1 MLNRKGFTLIEIIIV
16 LGILA
21 ILMGIAVPVVYR
33 QLASSAEQATKSE
46 MENLKKA
53 LIGDPTKIQNGV
65 RTDFGALGDWG
76 GLLPSLE
83 ALVEPQTPAWF
94 YDKEKKVGAGWNG
107 PYISETF
114 SEERNEYKL
123 DAWGNE
129 YAYSTEDYTNE
140 KGELVDGKIVS
151 YGPDRAEGGGDDLTV
166 EILKNE
172 TTAKVF
178 GYVNGS
184 EGKSIFVTIY
194 FPQNGTLMQ
203 DTCGTDANGYFE
215 FNSIP
220 FGIRPI
226 TVAPELQNGALAYV
240 QGSAKAKPN
249 DIEFK
254 VVKYSEEDITIS
266 SLKAEY
272 TVDPPS
278 YYREVKI
285 GKKKVWEAKGHEA
298 GAGSGET
305 VYLNPPYTITG
316 PGSESKS
323 YTKSYTICVDSSNM
337 QVPDINITGEGAGEG
352 AGEGKVVVIE
362 IKKFRDDRQPPG
374 QPVDMTGVP
383 FTITFSDGSV
393 ISFTPTKG

>member
-76 GLLPSLE
+76 GLLPSLD
-83 ALVEPQTPAWF
+83 ALVEPQTPTWS

-220 FGIRPI
+220 FGIRSI
-226 TVAPELQNGALAYV
+226 TIEPKLAYV
-240 QGSAKAKPN
+240 QDSAKAKP
-249 DIEFK
+249 DGIEFK
-254 VVKYSEEDITIS
+254 VAKYSEEDITIS

-272 TVDPPS
+272 SVDPPS

-298 GAGSGET
+298 GAGSGDT
-305 VYLNPPYTITG
+305 VYFDPYTITG
-316 PGSESKS
+316 PGIESKS
-323 YTKSYTICVDSSNM
+323 YTIYVDSSNM
-337 QVPDINITGEGAGEG
+337 QVPDISIE
-352 AGEGKVVVIE
+352 GEGKVVVIE

>member
-83 ALVEPQTPAWF
+83 ALVEAQTPTWS

-123 DAWGNE
+123 DGWGNE

-151 YGPDRAEGGGDDLTV
+151 YGPDTAEGGGDDLTV

-178 GYVNGS
+178 GYVKGS
-184 EGKSIFVTIY
+184 EGKSILVTIY

-203 DTCGTDANGYFE
+203 DTCRTDANGYFE

-220 FGIRPI
+220 FGIRSI
-226 TVAPELQNGALAYV
+226 TIEPKLAYV
-240 QGSAKAKPN
+240 QDSAKAKP
-249 DIEFK
+249 DGIEFK
-254 VVKYSEEDITIS
+254 VAKYSEEDITIS

-272 TVDPPS
+272 SVDPPS

-298 GAGSGET
+298 GAGSGDT
-305 VYLNPPYTITG
+305 VYFDPYTITG
-316 PGSESKS
+316 PGIESKS
-323 YTKSYTICVDSSNM
+323 YTIYVDSSNM
-337 QVPDINITGEGAGEG
+337 QVPDISIE
-352 AGEGKVVVIE
+352 GEGKVVVIE
-362 IKKFRDDRQPPG
+362 IKKFRDNRQPPG